1 MFLGLLLSGN
11 VYAGVNEPGSGPI
24 VSITEVKSH
33 YYENL
38 AEVKKNDKPKKKPE
52 IRTKKDSVMY
62 SGQSKG
68 YPNTL
73 DIRYAK
79 DLALQNKLKKNHKV
93 AIQIQRSL

>member
-1 MFLGLLLSGN
+1 MAYRLSSNRQPGIKT
-11 VYAGVNEPGSGPI
+11 ANERNTKKKKKKTKAEI
-24 VSITEVKSH
+24 AADNFIKKF
-33 YYENL
+33 L

-79 DLALQNKLKKNHKV
+79 DLALQNKLKKKN
-93 AIQIQRSL
+93 